1 MSNTLKLTVR
11 TLAVVVL
18 MAIGTLLSQA
28 LAGNDASLG
37 VLSLSTIVIYTVYL
51 VIGVVAGSAVSPRFA
66 KGRSKTSYL
75 IPLLIFLFLGLAQVI
90 AALLPSLPL
99 GLIIHYTT
107 QFVLL
112 SWALAGLF
120 LAQLIR

>member
-18 MAIGTLLSQA
+18 MFLGTLLLQT
-28 LAGNDASLG
+28 LDGNTSSLG
-37 VLSLSTIVIYTVYL
+37 VLSLTTIAAYAVYL
-51 VIGVVAGSAVSPRFA
+51 VMGVVAGSAVSPRFA
-66 KGRSKTSYL
+66 KGRNKAGYL
-75 IPLLIFLFLGLAQVI
+75 VPFLVFLIIGLAQVI
-90 AALLPSLPL
+90 AALLPVLPL
-99 GLIIHYTT
+99 GLLIEYTS